1 MTGRIIKGIAGFYY
15 VHASDDITYE
25 CKAKGI
31 FRNRNEKPLVGDMV
45 EFDITDGEKK
55 LGSIHSILPRKNSI
69 IRPAAANIDQ
79 ALVIFAAAE
88 PDPNYNLLDY
98 FLVWMEYDRIP
109 VTLCIN
115 KTDLVNDDVIQEF
128 AQIYFKAVSD
138 IIFVSADRKE
148 GFEVMRDKLY
158 GKLTVLAG
166 PSGVGKSSVM
176 NILCPDANAQTG
188 DISKK
193 LGRGKHTTRHSE
205 IFFIEHDTYVMDTP
219 GFSSLTLPDMDTV
232 ELMNYYPEF
241 TEYEGKCRFCGCL
254 HENEPD
260 CAVKDAI
267 KRGFISNYRY
277 NSYIMML
284 KQIREQRKR
293 QHYNH

>member
-1 MTGRIIKGIAGFYY
+1 MNGRIVKGIAGFYY
-15 VHASDDITYE
+15 VHASDERIYE

-45 EFDITDGEKK
+45 EFDITDQEG
-55 LGSIHSILPRKNSI
+55 LSGSIHSILPRKNSI

-88 PDPNYNLLDY
+88 PDPNYHLLDY
-98 FLVWMEYDRIP
+98 FLVWMEHDNVP

-115 KTDLVNDDVIQEF
+115 KTDLVNDDVINEF
-128 AQIYFKAVSD
+128 TQIYSEAVSD
-138 IIFVSADRKE
+138 IIFVSADKKE
-148 GFEVMRDKLY
+148 GFDVMKEKLY

-176 NILCPDANAQTG
+176 NILCPDANAETG
-188 DISKK
+188 SISKK

-205 IFFIEHDTYVMDTP
+205 IFCIAHDTYVMDTP
-219 GFSSLTLPDMDTV
+219 GFSSLSLPDV
-232 ELMNYYPEF
+232 ELNELMHYYPEF
-241 TEYEGKCRFCGCL
+241 EKYDGMCRFYGCL
-254 HENEPD
+254 HAEEPD
-260 CAVKDAI
+260 CAVKNAAEN
-267 KRGFISNYRY
+267 GLISDYRY

-284 KQIREQRKR
+284 KEIKEQRKW
-293 QHYNH
+293 QHCNH